1 MMKITKKEIAEK
13 LAEQFDITKKLATAE
28 LDFIV
33 DEIVKQLKEGNTISL
48 KELGKFE
55 VQTREAR
62 TGINPTTQEK
72 ITIEAKK
79 AVKFKPATTLKEEL
93 N

>member
-1 MMKITKKEIAEK
+1 MAKIVKKDIAEK

-33 DEIVKQLKEGNTISL
+33 DEIVKQLKEGNTVSL

-55 VQTREAR
+55 VQAREAR

-79 AVKFKPATTLKEEL
+79 AVKFKPATTLKDEL